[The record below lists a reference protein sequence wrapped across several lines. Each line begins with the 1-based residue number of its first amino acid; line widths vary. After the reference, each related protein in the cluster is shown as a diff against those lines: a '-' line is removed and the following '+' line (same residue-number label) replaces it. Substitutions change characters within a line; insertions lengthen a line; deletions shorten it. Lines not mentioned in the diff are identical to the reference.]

1 MPVLRGPLVAMG
13 FRRAGLGRAEFRRLD
28 GVAGGLV
35 GEWVREMGE
44 AAEPALCHGRA
55 RWLGGELGGTGLVE
69 TRPGGGR
76 RGKGAGA
83 PECQEIFEGGEQGGE
98 LDVDQGEQ
106 DR

>member
-1 MPVLRGPLVAMG
+1 MG
-13 FRRAGLGRAEFRRLD
+13 FRCLGLGRADFRRLG

-35 GEWVREMGE
+35 GEWRRGMDE
-44 AAEPALCHGRA
+44 AGEPAIFYGRA
-55 RWLGGELGGTGLVE
+55 RRQGNGLVW
-69 TRPGGGR
+69 TRLVRPGGGR

-98 LDVDQGEQ
+98 LGVDQGEQ